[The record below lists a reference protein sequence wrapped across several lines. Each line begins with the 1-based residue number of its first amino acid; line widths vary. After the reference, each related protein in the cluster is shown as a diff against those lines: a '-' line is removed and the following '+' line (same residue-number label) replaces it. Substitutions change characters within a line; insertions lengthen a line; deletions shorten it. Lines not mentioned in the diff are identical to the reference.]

1 MTMDLVLASRN
12 RGKSAELAA
21 LLRGLPVTFHTLDE
35 FSAAGE
41 VEEDGTTFEENAV
54 KKALA
59 ALAATGLPSLADD
72 SGLEVDVLG
81 GRPGVFSAR
90 FAGAGADDRA
100 NREELLRQLEGVPDG
115 LRAARFRCVIALAM
129 PGGRVETVEASCEGV
144 ITREPKGTGGF
155 GYDPVFFYPPF
166 GRTFAEVTPAEK
178 HSVSHRGR
186 AMALMAG
193 LLHGILVGR

>member
-1 MTMDLVLASRN
+1 MDLVLASRN

-21 LLRGLPVTFHTLDE
+21 LLCGLPVTLHTLDE

-72 SGLEVDVLG
+72 SGLEVGVLG

-90 FAGAGADDRA
+90 FAGAGGDDRA

-115 LRAARFRCVIALAM
+115 RRTARFRCVIALAM

-144 ITREPKGTGGF
+144 IAREPKGTGGF

-186 AMALMAG
+186 AMTLMAG
-193 LLHGILVGR
+193 LLRGILVGR

>member
-1 MTMDLVLASRN
+1 MDLVLASRN

-21 LLRGLPVTFHTLDE
+21 LLRGLPVTLHTLDE

-41 VEEDGTTFEENAV
+41 VEEDGTTLEENAV

-100 NREELLRQLEGVPDG
+100 NREELLRQLEEVPDG
-115 LRAARFRCVIALAM
+115 RRAARFRCVIALAM

-144 ITREPKGTGGF
+144 ITREPKGTCGF

-186 AMALMAG
+186 AMASMAG
-193 LLHGILVGR
+193 LLRGILVGR